1 MLCYRQRRLLGVVAG
16 LGCELSA
23 KAVTLFHGCVFTPA
37 VFALNSYDRT
47 NEKNKK
53 KKNTNI
59 NKKTREVAKKK
70 HTCRT
75 VHSLC
80 MTQNEAESPKKKK
93 KHKKR
98 ESWLANSCWLC
109 WLVWLLHLMPC
120 ADAAASA
127 QVPVFVPSSL
137 VVFSSSGPGDL
148 NGYNALNVRLD
159 NHSSPLRAPLSPAAG
174 TDAMVAAG
182 SWGNNSFGALSNVAY
197 AAAAVGRRAADST
210 EHLDGAL
217 ACDSC
222 EVLITQWLFLG
233 ALASCGC
240 IVQMLSSRASAA
252 APQNACQLVV
262 AFLGLS
268 CVARGV
274 SRSQCL
280 VSPAWWFLLPGL
292 PSLGC
297 GWAGRSRSC
306 GGSSVCCL
314 LVVLRARGSL
324 VCFCSA
330 GGGAL
335 SLISGRGIVLTLCWV
350 WLGPC
355 GLLEALVCVTRLLC
369 SCWGLGTVF
378 LGTCLGRST
387 ILCCACCGF
396 C

>member
-1 MLCYRQRRLLGVVAG
+1 M
-16 LGCELSA
+16 
-23 KAVTLFHGCVFTPA
+23 
-37 VFALNSYDRT
+37 
-47 NEKNKK
+47 
-53 KKNTNI
+53 
-59 NKKTREVAKKK
+59 
-70 HTCRT
+70 
-75 VHSLC
+75 
-80 MTQNEAESPKKKK
+80 
-93 KHKKR
+93 
-98 ESWLANSCWLC
+98 
-109 WLVWLLHLMPC
+109 HLMPC

-127 QVPVFVPSSL
+127 PVPVFVPSSL
-137 VVFSSSGPGDL
+137 VVFSSSRPGDVH
-148 NGYNALNVRLD
+148 GYNALNVRLD

-174 TDAMVAAG
+174 ADAMVAAG

-197 AAAAVGRRAADST
+197 TAAAVGRRAADST

-217 ACDSC
+217 AFDSC

-252 APQNACQLVV
+252 APQNASQLVTAGCCSV
-262 AFLGLS
+262 LS
-268 CVARGV
+268 A
-274 SRSQCL
+274 
-280 VSPAWWFLLPGL
+280 WFLLPGGFSCRVS

-355 GLLEALVCVTRLLC
+355 GILEALVCVTRLLC